1 MLPSPKYNQ
10 RHISSV
16 DVRNIF
22 DFSCNISAG
31 SEADPHP
38 AAGGAD
44 RLPAAEQPD
53 GVLVHG
59 RLGAAQLPRQ
69 QDGVLQH
76 VREAHPER

>member
-1 MLPSPKYNQ
+1 MYEIFLIF
-10 RHISSV
+10 HI
-16 DVRNIF
+16 IF
-22 DFSCNISAG
+22 SAG

>member
-1 MLPSPKYNQ
+1 MLMYEIFLIF
-10 RHISSV
+10 HI
-16 DVRNIF
+16 IF
-22 DFSCNISAG
+22 SAG

-44 RLPAAEQPD
+44 RLPSAEQPD

-59 RLGAAQLPRQ
+59 RLGQTQLSRQ

-76 VREAHPER
+76 VRETHPER